1 MAGKIYS
8 YAERLGIGRGG
19 RKRLSYDRFGRPV
32 QIPINYTY
40 RAGRGGSGG
49 GRFDPETITAISR
62 DYLLMYSNTLF
73 AF

>member
-40 RAGRGGSGG
+40 RGGRGGSGG
-49 GRFDPETITAISR
+49 GVGGGKFDPETIT
-62 DYLLMYSNTLF
+62 N
-73 AF
+73 

>member
-40 RAGRGGSGG
+40 RAGRGGEGEGEEEGWG
-49 GRFDPETITAISR
+49 GR
-62 DYLLMYSNTLF
+62 
-73 AF
+73 

>member
-49 GRFDPETITAISR
+49 GGEGKVGGGKFDPETIT
-62 DYLLMYSNTLF
+62 N
-73 AF
+73 